1 VLQDDKTGEQNES
14 QEEADNIKESLNFFD
29 EIFDQRNSKIL

>member
-14 QEEADNIKESLNFFD
+14 QEEADNIKESLLVHD
-29 EIFDQRNSKIL
+29 DVVVASA